1 MEYYFYLIAGFII
14 LLYSG
19 NYLIK
24 GSVSLANRYK
34 VSRLVIGVTLVS
46 FGTSAPELFVSCI
59 AAITDKGSISVGNI
73 IGSNIAN
80 IALVLGITS
89 IIFPIPVKASATKF
103 NWPVMMAAS
112 IIFYVFIMNGRLE
125 FWEGLVFLVLLSIYL
140 FLTLSCSGKDYEFGE
155 KRKMQVRFSPALS
168 VLIIILSSAGLG
180 IGSYLL
186 VEGAANIASILGIEE
201 RVISISLIA
210 FGTSVPELTTS
221 IIAAFKKEMDISIGN
236 IIGSNIFNILG
247 VLGIASII
255 NPITITHDMKL
266 KTDIFWMLGISLILF
281 LFMLPLKRG
290 KLTHLKG
297 IVLFAIYCIYIYW
310 LFLTNS
316 PGR

>member
-1 MEYYFYLIAGFII
+1 MEYYFYLIAGFVI
-14 LLYSG
+14 LLYSA

-46 FGTSAPELFVSCI
+46 FGTSAPELFVSII
-59 AAITDKGSISVGNI
+59 AAITNKGSISVGNI
-73 IGSNIAN
+73 IGSNITN

-89 IIFPIPVKASATKF
+89 VIFPIPVKTSATKF
-103 NWPVMMAAS
+103 NWPVMMAAG
-112 IIFYVFIMNGRLE
+112 ILFYIFIFNDNLE
-125 FWEGLVFLVLLSIYL
+125 LWEGLVFLVLLSVYL
-140 FLTLSCSGKDYEFGE
+140 FFTLSFSGKDYEFGE
-155 KRKMQVRFSPALS
+155 ERKMQVRFSPALS
-168 VLIIILSSAGLG
+168 IVIIILSSAGLG

-186 VEGAANIASILGIEE
+186 VEGAANIARILGIEE

-210 FGTSVPELTTS
+210 FGTSVPELATS
-221 IIAAFKKEMDISIGN
+221 MIAAFRREMDISIGN

-255 NPITITHDMKL
+255 TPISIAHDIKL
-266 KTDIFWMLGISLILF
+266 KTDIFWMLGISLLLF

-297 IVLFAIYCIYIYW
+297 IILFAIYCIYIYW

-316 PGR
+316 PEK

>member
-1 MEYYFYLIAGFII
+1 MEYYFYLIAGFVI

-46 FGTSAPELFVSCI
+46 FGTSAPELFVSVI
-59 AAITDKGSISVGNI
+59 AALKNKGAISVGNV

-80 IALVLGITS
+80 IALVLGVTS
-89 IIFPIPVKASATKF
+89 IIFPLTVRTNATKF

-112 IIFYVFIMNGRLE
+112 ILFYIFILNGFLK
-125 FWEGLVFLVLLSIYL
+125 FWEGLVFIVFLNIYL
-140 FLTLSCSGKDYEFGE
+140 FLTFFYSGKDYEFE
-155 KRKMQVRFSPALS
+155 NRKKIQAHLSLGLAL
-168 VLIIILSSAGLG
+168 VIIILSSAGLG

-186 VEGAANIASILGIEE
+186 VDSAANIADSLGIEK

-210 FGTSVPELTTS
+210 FGTSVPELATS
-221 IIAAFKKEMDISIGN
+221 IIAAFRKEMDISIGN

-255 NPITITHDMKL
+255 TPISIAHEMKL
-266 KTDIFWMLGISLILF
+266 KTDILWMLGISVILF
-281 LFMLPLKRG
+281 LFMLPLKGG
-290 KLTHLKG
+290 KLTRLKG
-297 IVLFAIYCIYIYW
+297 IILFAIYCIYIYW
-310 LFLTNS
+310 LFITNS
-316 PGR
+316 LEK